1 MLDSPPPRGTLTRS
15 KHHNYLAK
23 SKGEK
28 SENAVY
34 LYACIRVFWFENLPM
49 SHVKIGL
56 KLRLDQF
63 NGNVS

>member
-15 KHHNYLAK
+15 KHHNYLSK

-49 SHVKIGL
+49 SHV
-56 KLRLDQF
+56 
-63 NGNVS
+63 